1 MQQIAP
7 DKAISHTSEQ
17 SLDEDFMKMDIEEL
31 IQLNQGEDIEIEFYC
46 NGKKLELNTS
56 FYEIIKDREDPTVA
70 PTTKAKSAKN
80 ANDHIREVLQN
91 LQNSGEGF
99 SLPNYHT
106 IYFIINQKKISV
118 VQERKDSLADLA
130 FRIQRSKSQV

>member
-1 MQQIAP
+1 
-7 DKAISHTSEQ
+7 
-17 SLDEDFMKMDIEEL
+17 MKMDIEEL